1 MENFT
6 HKNAKRLLA
15 LRQKL
20 DCTLLPAVWNL
31 EGHVL
36 EAGAVVHR
44 EKVGVPEGLQG
55 SESGQASQH
64 QREGEEDLEDIFM
77 DNDTWLSS
85 LKIFLG
91 DSP

>member
-6 HKNAKRLLA
+6 LKNAKRLLA

-31 EGHVL
+31 ESHVL

-44 EKVGVPEGLQG
+44 EKVGVPEG

-77 DNDTWLSS
+77 DKDTWLSS